1 MYIPVLSSH
10 EPSNRE
16 RRIASI
22 ESIAGFVGA
31 VWLVVEMPHGL
42 VAFLSALAAV
52 LLLFGHGAAVLT
64 RSKNPLQMALWPEFA
79 RRMGT
84 GRKESLL
91 DERDLSLRCRAFV
104 VSYQILSLVIFAA
117 ILAFDLLLPRIVGFA
132 PHKWIRLHDLMLVL
146 LSLLIVM
153 LPILPCWVLPWLEKD
168 ASEDDDHRRHVGQ
181 IPVNE
186 RPGKPALFP
195 KWIRIAGSPW
205 VVWGICAL
213 LMMWVF
219 HRYMPR

>member
-1 MYIPVLSSH
+1 MYTPLLSSH

-22 ESIAGFVGA
+22 ESIAGFMSA
-31 VWLVVEMPHGL
+31 VWLVVDMPHGL
-42 VAFLSALAAV
+42 AAFLSALAAV

-79 RRMGT
+79 HRMGS
-84 GRKESLL
+84 GREESLL

-104 VSYQILSLVIFAA
+104 VSYQILSLVIFATF
-117 ILAFDLLLPRIVGFA
+117 LAFDLLLPRIVGSA
-132 PHKWIRLHDLMLVL
+132 PHKWIRLHDLMLIL
-146 LSLLIVM
+146 LSLLIFL
-153 LPILPCWVLPWLEKD
+153 LPMLPCWVLPWLEKD
-168 ASEDDDHRRHVGQ
+168 ASEDEDLRRHVGQ
-181 IPVNE
+181 SLVNE
-186 RPGKPALFP
+186 QSGKPELFP
-195 KWIRIAGSPW
+195 KWIRIAGSLW